1 MIHDIKSLAEQLAR
15 RAPDVCATYL
25 FNGRRQGRYWLVGDV
40 LNSPGSSLFVRLVGP
55 PSGKGAAGK
64 WTDGATGEHGDLVDL
79 IRLNRGYADWPSL
92 RADILAFLA
101 LPAME
106 TISRMNVTQ
115 NSPAA
120 AQRLFAMAQPISGTL
135 AETYLRGRGIT
146 APLQHPALKFH
157 PSCYH
162 RAGDKT
168 DKRPALLAA
177 VTDLRGNLT
186 GILRTYLATDGSD
199 KAAIEEPRRM
209 LGNVLHHAIRLGT
222 PGPVLA
228 VGEGLETMLAVKSLL
243 PALPVNAALGAGH
256 LSALEWPIDVQ
267 RLYIAHDNGIAGVA
281 AAIRLTERARSSG
294 LDVRWLTPRHD
305 DWNAD
310 LQADPVAARTLIT
323 AQLAERDDQRL
334 QSDTGKEDGQRNEA
348 EGSVLHGRGDT
359 SPPGLFEPTIRGQST
374 RP

>member
-1 MIHDIKSLAEQLAR
+1 MTQDIKSLAEQLAR

-40 LNSPGSSLFVRLVGP
+40 MNSPGSSLFVRLVGP

-64 WTDGATGEHGDLVDL
+64 WSDGATGEHGDLVDL

-101 LPAME
+101 LPALDPLP
-106 TISRMNVTQ
+106 RMNVTQ

-120 AQRLFAMAQPISGTL
+120 AQRLFAMAQPVPGSL
-135 AETYLRGRGIT
+135 AEIYLRGRGIT

-162 RAGDKT
+162 RSGTQTAKL
-168 DKRPALLAA
+168 PALLAA
-177 VTDLRGNLT
+177 ITDLRGNLT
-186 GILRTYLATDGSD
+186 GVLRTYLATDGTD
-199 KAAIEEPRRM
+199 KAALEEPRRM
-209 LGNVLHHAIRLGT
+209 LGNVLQHAIRLGT

-228 VGEGLETMLAVKSLL
+228 VGEGLETMLAVKSLVPTL
-243 PALPVNAALGAGH
+243 PINAAMGAGH

-281 AAIRLTERARSSG
+281 AAIRLSERARSSG
-294 LDVRWLTPRHD
+294 LDVRWLTPRYD

-310 LQADPVAARTLIT
+310 LRADPVAARTFIT
-323 AQLAERDDQRL
+323 SQLADGDCRRL
-334 QSDTGKEDGQRNEA
+334 QSHAGKEDGLRHEA
-348 EGSVLHGRGDT
+348 EGGDLLGRGDT
-359 SPPGLFEPTIRGQST
+359 SPPGLSSR
-374 RP
+374 R